1 MSRNRTRDD
10 DGSPNPTDVHVGK
23 RLRLRRT
30 LLGMSQEKLSEAVG
44 LTFQQIQKYE
54 RGANRVGASRLF
66 QFSQILDV
74 PIGFFFEGLDAAS
87 TSSGLAE
94 EGAPYTPAGS
104 SARRD
109 ALELLRLYNSIEA
122 PMVRRQVLELVKS
135 LARTGK
141 NGPK

>member
-1 MSRNRTRDD
+1 
-10 DGSPNPTDVHVGK
+10 VGK

-30 LLGMSQEKLSEAVG
+30 LLGLSQEKLSESVG

-54 RGANRVGASRLF
+54 RGANRIGASRLF

-74 PIGFFFEGLDAAS
+74 PIGFFFEGLSAAAA
-87 TSSGLAE
+87 GRQYGMAE
-94 EGAPYTPAGS
+94 EGAGYTPPPGT

-122 PMVRRQVLELVKS
+122 PSVRRHVLALVKS
-135 LARTGK
+135 VVRSGK
-141 NGPK
+141 ADEK